1 MLLYYNMAD
10 DDKKKEDDPKKCSKQ
25 YQAQLEL
32 TTIIITLFKNFV
44 ILGSMFLILHIKNEG
59 GIQGAFQNLK
69 GMVGHIQYLVI
80 LTLMLTFVS
89 IIDRFIYNNLMLG
102 LGLGLG
108 VAIIYI
114 LFPDMAK
121 KKRLSKTDYDADDED
136 EEEEDAP
143 AAAAKA
149 AAAAAAAAAAVA
161 AAPRQPRE
169 ITQRFN

>member
-10 DDKKKEDDPKKCSKQ
+10 DDKKKDDPKKCSKQ

-121 KKRLSKTDYDADDED
+121 KKRRSKTDDDD
-136 EEEEDAP
+136 DDDDEEDAP
-143 AAAAKA
+143 AAAAK
-149 AAAAAAAAAAVA
+149 AAAAAAAAAVA